1 MSQPTMNAAASEAAQ
16 PASAAAAAARMA
28 DNPIQRHDYRL
39 GDNLWAREGQVFMTG
54 TQALVRLMLMQ
65 RWRDEA
71 AGLATQG
78 FVSGYRGSPLG
89 MVDQQIWKAGKTW
102 RDEGLNFVPAINEEL
117 GATQVLGTQ
126 RVESDPEKTCDAV
139 FAMWYGKGPGVDRAG
154 DAIKHGNAY
163 GSSPHGG
170 VLVVAGDD
178 HGCVSSSMPHQSD
191 QLLQAYHMPIVAP
204 ATVGEHLEFGL
215 YGWALSRY
223 SGNWVGLTSLSE
235 VVESGATVDLDAINQ
250 RVAAWKS
257 ADDVRALTGHQ
268 APASGLHYRWPDF
281 PSLQIEERLAQK
293 LQAVAAFSA
302 VNSIDRNVIES
313 PHATVGIVTCGKAH
327 YDLMEVLRR
336 LEISKD
342 MLAAAGV
349 RLYKVGLSFPLE
361 TTRMLAFAQGLQ
373 EILVIEEK
381 GAVVESQLRELFY
394 NAPGGLRPAILGKK
408 DAHGQPLVGALGELR
423 PSRLIELTAD
433 WLIRHLPAQFSD
445 RRAHVRDFTLPE
457 LLSNDSDSVK
467 RMPYFCAG
475 CPHNTSTK
483 VPEGSTAKAGIGCH
497 FMANWMDRD
506 TAGLIQM
513 GGEGVDWVSHSRF
526 TRMPHV
532 FQNLGDGTYYH
543 SGYLAIRQAVAAKA
557 RITYKILFNDA
568 VAMTGGQPVDG
579 VISVD
584 AIARQV
590 ESEGVKKVVVLSD
603 EIGKYDTQKGCFP
616 AGTQFFDRAELDRV
630 QRELREVDGVTVL
643 IYEQTCAAEKRR
655 RRKKG
660 ELVDPDKRLF
670 IHEAVCEGCG
680 DCSVQSNCV
689 AVLPHETPLGR
700 KRKIDQ
706 TACNKDYSCAKGFCP
721 SFVGVSGGKL
731 RKRAGALAGE
741 AGQGAFARLVNGL
754 PQPRPHVWTGPYDL
768 LVTGVGGTGVV
779 TVGAVIAMAAHLEG
793 KSASVLDFMGFA
805 QKGGAVMSFVR
816 LADVPER
823 LNQVRID
830 TQQADA
836 LLACDTVVAAQP
848 EALGTV
854 RHGRTRVL
862 ANVHETPVAE
872 SLRNPDAD
880 LKTEL
885 LLGKLRFAA
894 GDDRVE
900 TFDAQTLANDFLG
913 DTVTANI
920 LAMGY
925 AWQRGLVPVSLA
937 ALLRAIE
944 LNGVAVAAN
953 VAAFSLG
960 RLAAADPGACEA
972 LLGDQVRPAPVA
984 AESIDAV
991 ITQGMNHLTAYQNAA
1006 WAERYAALVRE
1017 VYAAEQALQP
1027 ADAAM
1032 PLTRAVANSL
1042 RKLMSYKDEYEVAR
1056 LYTDGD
1062 FEKALAQQ
1070 FEGDVRLSFYMAPPV
1085 LSRGQHGE
1093 PPRKVEL
1100 GSWLWKALRLLAKAK
1115 GLRGGALD
1123 PFGRT
1128 DERRMERELITRFEA
1143 RVRELLPQ
1151 LTAGNRALMT
1161 QIAALPLSMRGY
1173 GHVKLANVALAQVR
1187 ETELLHRLDA
1197 ARYPA
1202 PQRPATA
1209 KAGQIKGIAI
1219 RSEKQAA

>member
-1 MSQPTMNAAASEAAQ
+1 MSEATL
-16 PASAAAAAARMA
+16 PRA
-28 DNPIQRHDYRL
+28 DYQL
-39 GDNLWAREGQVFMTG
+39 ADNLWATGGQVFLTG

-65 RWRDEA
+65 RQRDAA

-89 MVDQQIWKAGKTW
+89 MLDQAIWKAGRRW
-102 RDEGLNFVPAINEEL
+102 EEAGLRFVPAINEEL

-191 QLLQAYHMPIVAP
+191 QLLQAFHMPIVAP
-204 ATVGEHLEFGL
+204 ANVAEYLEFGL
-215 YGWALSRY
+215 YGWQLSRF
-223 SGNWVGLTSLSE
+223 SGNWVGMTALSE
-235 VVESGATVDLDAINQ
+235 VVESGATVDLDLVNA
-250 RVAAWKS
+250 RMAAWQG
-257 ADDVRALTGHQ
+257 ADAVRAATGHE
-268 APASGLHYRWPDF
+268 APAGGLHYRWPDL
-281 PSLQIEERLAQK
+281 PSLQIEERLADK
-293 LQAVAAFSA
+293 LQAVAAFSK
-302 VNSIDRNVIES
+302 VNSIDRHVIES
-313 PHATVGIVTCGKAH
+313 PQAAVGIVTCGKAH

-336 LEISKD
+336 LEITPA
-342 MLAAAGV
+342 MLAEAGV
-349 RLYKVGLSFPLE
+349 RLYKVGLSFPIE
-361 TTRMLAFAQGLQ
+361 TTRMLAFAQGLK

-381 GAVVESQLRELFY
+381 GGVVETQLRELFY
-394 NAPGGLRPAILGKK
+394 NAPGGLRPAILGKR
-408 DAHGQPLVGALGELR
+408 DAAGRPLVSALGELR

-433 WLIRHLPAQFSD
+433 WLIRHFPGRFAD
-445 RRAHVRDFTLPE
+445 RREHVRDFTLPD
-457 LLSNDSDSVK
+457 LLSNGSDSVK
-467 RMPYFCAG
+467 RLPYFCAG
-475 CPHNTSTK
+475 CPHNTSTR
-483 VPEGSTAKAGIGCH
+483 VPEGSTARAGIGCH

-513 GGEGVDWVSHSRF
+513 GGEGVDWVSHAMF
-526 TRMPHV
+526 TRKPHV

-543 SGYLAIRQAVAAKA
+543 SGYLAIRQAVAARA

-579 VISVD
+579 IISVD

-590 ESEGVKKVVVLSD
+590 ESEGVKQVVVLSD
-603 EIGKYDTQKGCFP
+603 DIGKYDAIKGRFP
-616 AGTQFFDRAELDRV
+616 AGTRFFDRAELDRV
-630 QRELREVDGVTVL
+630 QRELRDVEGVTVL

-660 ELVDPDKRLF
+660 ELADPDRRLF
-670 IHEAVCEGCG
+670 INEAVCEGCG
-680 DCSVQSNCV
+680 DCGVQSNCV

-721 SFVGVSGGKL
+721 SFVSVRGGKL
-731 RKRAGALAGE
+731 RKKAGALAGGD
-741 AGQGAFARLVNGL
+741 AGQGAFGRLVAGL
-754 PQPRPHVWTGPYDL
+754 PLPAPHTWTGPYDL

-779 TVGAVIAMAAHLEG
+779 TVGALVTMAAHLEG

-805 QKGGAVMSFVR
+805 QKGGSVLSFVR

-836 LLACDTVVAAQP
+836 ILACDAVVAAQP

-854 RHGRTRVL
+854 RHGRTRIV

-872 SLRNPDAD
+872 SLKNPDAS
-880 LKTEL
+880 LKTDL
-885 LLGKLRFAA
+885 LLAKLRFAA
-894 GDDRVE
+894 GDERVE
-900 TFDAQTLANDFLG
+900 TFDAQTLAEDFLG
-913 DTVTANI
+913 DTVTANV
-920 LAMGY
+920 LALGY

-937 ALLRAIE
+937 ALERAIE

-953 VAAFSLG
+953 RAAFSLG
-960 RLAAADPGACEA
+960 RLAAHDPGACAA
-972 LLGDQVRPAPVA
+972 LLGEQ
-984 AESIDAV
+984 AEPDAGHDTLDAL
-991 ITQGMNHLTAYQNAA
+991 IARGMSHLTAYQNAA
-1006 WAERYAALVRE
+1006 WAVRFAALVRE
-1017 VYAAEQALQP
+1017 AHAREQQVAP
-1027 ADAAM
+1027 GSERF
-1032 PLTRAVANSL
+1032 TRGVAQSL

-1056 LYTDGD
+1056 LYTDGG
-1062 FEKALAQQ
+1062 FQAALAHQ
-1070 FEGDVRLSFYMAPPV
+1070 FEGDLQLRFHMAPP
-1085 LSRGQHGE
+1085 LWTRASNGQ
-1093 PPRKVEL
+1093 PPRKVTL
-1100 GSWLWKALRLLAKAK
+1100 GGWLLPAMRLLARGKALR
-1115 GLRGGALD
+1115 GSALD
-1123 PFGRT
+1123 LFGRT
-1128 DERRMERELITRFEA
+1128 DERRMERELIAQYER

-1151 LTAGNRALMT
+1151 LSADKLALAAD
-1161 QIAALPLSMRGY
+1161 IAAVPMSMRGF
-1173 GHVKLANVALAQVR
+1173 GHVKQANVVLARVR
-1187 ETELLHRLDA
+1187 EAELLHRFDA

-1202 PQRPATA
+1202 PTREPQ
-1209 KAGQIKGIAI
+1209 AGQLRGIAI
-1219 RSEKQAA
+1219 RSEVRQPVATE